1 MLDFLPGSI
10 KGCLAVA
17 LVLVNTLFWFPILLV
32 VALVKL
38 LFPLRQTRG
47 FCTRLLNRI
56 AAIWIA
62 NNGRF
67 LQWLNRIQWSVEL
80 PENLSRDEWYLVTC
94 NHQSW
99 ADIPVVQ
106 FALQGHV
113 PLLKFFLKRELIWI
127 PFLGIAWW
135 ALDFPFMKRYSKTLL
150 EKRPELR
157 GQDLATTRRACEHF
171 RHTPV
176 AVFNFVEGTRL
187 TPQKHRKQRSP
198 FQHLLRPK
206 AGGVGFVLGAMGE
219 YLHSLLDVTL
229 VYPDG
234 KNGIWDLVCGRIPR
248 VVVHV
253 QRLPIP
259 PQFPGRDYANDDEF
273 RKAFQI
279 WITDRWHRKD
289 QRIAE
294 LKQRYGNAESVL

>member
-1 MLDFLPGSI
+1 MLDFLPGPI
-10 KGCLAVA
+10 KGCLAVT
-17 LVLVNTLFWFPILLV
+17 LVLINTLFWFPVLLI

-38 LFPLRQTRG
+38 LLPLRQTRRY
-47 FCTRLLNRI
+47 CTGLLNRI
-56 AAIWIA
+56 AETWIR

-67 LQWLNRIQWSVEL
+67 LRWLNRIRWTVEL
-80 PENLSRDEWYLVTC
+80 ADNLSRNEWYLVTC
-94 NHQSW
+94 NHHSW

-106 FALQGHV
+106 FALEGRV
-113 PLLKFFLKRELIWI
+113 PLLKFFLKRELIWV

-135 ALDFPFMKRYSKTLL
+135 ALDFPFMKRYPKALL

-157 GQDLATTRRACEHF
+157 GKDLATTRRACGHF

-187 TPQKHRKQRSP
+187 TPQKHREQHSP
-198 FQHLLRPK
+198 FQKLLRPK

-234 KNGIWDLVCGRIPR
+234 KNGIWDLICGRIPQ

-253 QRLPIP
+253 ERLNIP
-259 PQFPGRDYANDDEF
+259 PQFLGRDYASDDEF
-273 RKAFQI
+273 RKAFQG
-279 WITDRWHRKD
+279 WITDLWQRKD
-289 QRIAE
+289 QRIGA
-294 LKQRYGNAESVL
+294 LQQRYGRVQSDH